1 MLTQELV
8 LKPIQDAQE
17 LVTTYEQME
26 LAEHPFFQYLSIEPL
41 NLGAIWLLTKNLNA
55 KEAISHNFVR
65 WLAMLIARVDD
76 NRLRSIMAKQ
86 LHHELGEGDITQ
98 IHNNLLKDLIT
109 ALEPWRPANFI
120 EEWLEPGRKM
130 GKCVKQLFVSVEP
143 AYVGIG
149 ALMVGEICAE
159 QLQLCLGKAI
169 RRQNVIEP
177 SALKWITLHEELEAD
192 HADDSLIL
200 SGLVPN
206 NNEALTALWQ
216 GGNAMY
222 NSITTLLDD
231 LYQIVISIDRS

>member
-1 MLTQELV
+1 MLTKEFI
-8 LKPIQDAQE
+8 LKSVQDAQD

-26 LAEHPFFQYLSIEPL
+26 LSEHPFFQNLSIEPL

-55 KEAISHNFVR
+55 KEAISNNFVR
-65 WLAMLIARVDD
+65 WLATLIARVDD

-98 IHNNLLKDLIT
+98 IHNNLLQNLIT
-109 ALEPWRPANFI
+109 ALELWRPANFT
-120 EEWLEPGRKM
+120 EDWLEPGRRM
-130 GKCVKQLFVSVEP
+130 GKRVEQLFVSVEP

-169 RRQNVIEP
+169 RRQNIIES
-177 SALKWITLHEELEAD
+177 SALKWITLHEELEAH

-200 SGLVPN
+200 AGLVPN
-206 NNEALTALWQ
+206 TNQALQALCQ
-216 GGNAMY
+216 GGDAMY
-222 NSITTLLDD
+222 NAVITLLDD
-231 LYQIVISIDRS
+231 LCRIVYFS